1 MLVNELLAKLDTEV
15 TIIFR
20 NSKEEF
26 ICQTKKSSTLGVK
39 PYLNNKVKKYNIGCG
54 ALFDSFIRI
63 TLEDV

>member
-15 TIIFR
+15 TVVFK

-26 ICQTKKSSTLGVK
+26 ICQTKKSSTLGIK

-54 ALFDSFIRI
+54 TFLDSYIKI